1 MKSARLPLCVLIVL
15 ALFYMLA
22 GQALAVD
29 LSSWHLRNMRLA
41 SAASG
46 NGVDVAVGKYG
57 FIMRSMIS

>member
-1 MKSARLPLCVLIVL
+1 
-15 ALFYMLA
+15 MLA

-46 NGVDVAVGKYG
+46 NGVDVTVGKYG